1 MEENKLIESKKI
13 LTDYMLELN
22 RDIQSAEDWANTGA
36 DEEMYFALQTVL
48 NELER
53 YKRIKP
59 VDLDGEY
66 TLSIEEFLNVSDK
79 LYELERNS
87 IPKQVI
93 RDKFYEVAQKRKKY
107 WGKEYPQ
114 QLSKAEF
121 IKSMKMLGVIK
132 FCEELLGEK
141 NE

>member
-22 RDIQSAEDWANTGA
+22 RDIQSAEDWANTSA

-132 FCEELLGEK
+132 FCEKLLGE
-141 NE
+141 

>member
-87 IPKQVI
+87 ISKQVI

-114 QLSKAEF
+114 QLSKSEF

-132 FCEELLGEK
+132 FCEELLGE
-141 NE
+141 

>member
-1 MEENKLIESKKI
+1 MESKNIFEVNGIKYSSNIPPQTKI
-13 LTDYMLELN
+13 CLN
-22 RDIQSAEDWANTGA
+22 QEEYAE
-36 DEEMYFALQTVL
+36 YLQL
-48 NELER
+48 KN
-53 YKRIKP
+53 
-59 VDLDGEY
+59 D
-66 TLSIEEFLNVSDK
+66 
-79 LYELERNS
+79 S

-132 FCEELLGEK
+132 FCEELLGE
-141 NE
+141 